1 MQIKY
6 SLNKV
11 DYKIIFCPDNEG
23 LRVKK
28 NINKS
33 YMQMSK
39 DLRKIYNDKKI
50 LLIVDKKI
58 DNKITK
64 YMIHDLKISFS
75 NLDVLK
81 IDGSKKNKNLKT
93 LFKIL
98 DFLFKKNFTKKSVII
113 SCGGGVIGD
122 IAGLASSLY
131 LRGLI
136 HFHNPSTMTAVI
148 DSCIGGKT
156 GINYKGIINSLG
168 NYYHAKKVYIS
179 KNIISLIPEREYIAG
194 IPEIIKYGL
203 INSKEI
209 IKLLRNHDDIL
220 KRKFSLISKIIKLS
234 LETKIKFFKND
245 IFEDGNRLKLNFG
258 HTFAH
263 AVEMALQKKMKK
275 EILRHGEAVG
285 LGMLCEIYYA
295 NGKNDDFY
303 LLKDLL
309 KKYGLPTNL
318 KKFVKNKRVN
328 SYKNMIYKFIFLD
341 KKRIG
346 AYPRY
351 IKLKKIGYC
360 HISELRNFDRIKRTI
375 NQVLFK

>member
-28 NINKS
+28 NKNKS

-39 DLRKIYNDKKI
+39 DLHKIYNDKKI

-75 NLDVLK
+75 NLEVLK

-179 KNIISLIPEREYIAG
+179 KKGYQ
-194 IPEIIKYGL
+194 
-203 INSKEI
+203 
-209 IKLLRNHDDIL
+209 
-220 KRKFSLISKIIKLS
+220 
-234 LETKIKFFKND
+234 
-245 IFEDGNRLKLNFG
+245 NR
-258 HTFAH
+258 
-263 AVEMALQKKMKK
+263 V
-275 EILRHGEAVG
+275 GEAKHRKV
-285 LGMLCEIYYA
+285 
-295 NGKNDDFY
+295 FR
-303 LLKDLL
+303 
-309 KKYGLPTNL
+309 P
-318 KKFVKNKRVN
+318 NKV
-328 SYKNMIYKFIFLD
+328 I
-341 KKRIG
+341 
-346 AYPRY
+346 
-351 IKLKKIGYC
+351 KKICYY
-360 HISELRNFDRIKRTI
+360 
-375 NQVLFK
+375 